1 MAKNN
6 CDQCATS
13 LKIITG
19 ESRVC
24 DGERVLDVMC
34 ISEE

>member
-1 MAKNN
+1 M
-6 CDQCATS
+6 CATS

-19 ESRVC
+19 ESRVY
-24 DGERVLDVMC
+24 DGERVLDVMG